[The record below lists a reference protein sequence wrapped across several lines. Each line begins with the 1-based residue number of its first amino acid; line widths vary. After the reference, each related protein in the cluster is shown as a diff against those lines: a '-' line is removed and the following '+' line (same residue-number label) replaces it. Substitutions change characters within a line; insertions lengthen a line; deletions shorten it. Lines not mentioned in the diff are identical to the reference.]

1 MFPSWSN
8 DSIVWNFR
16 ILSKK
21 IFFNKIGFIELIL
34 LFPRL
39 VLEVLLLFGPFE
51 IFRAIGNHRLFR
63 AGFLLLDLLGETNC
77 AIRCIAGINLNPDL
91 A

>member
-8 DSIVWNFR
+8 DSTVWNFR

-21 IFFNKIGFIELIL
+21 IFFNKIGFIELIRL
-34 LFPRL
+34 LPRL

-51 IFRAIGNHRLFR
+51 IFRAIGNHQLFR
-63 AGFLLLDLLGETNC
+63 AGFPLLDLLGETNC
-77 AIRCIAGINLNPDL
+77 AIR
-91 A
+91 

>member
-8 DSIVWNFR
+8 DSTVWNFR

-21 IFFNKIGFIELIL
+21 NFFNKIGFIELIRL
-34 LFPRL
+34 LPRL

-51 IFRAIGNHRLFR
+51 IF
-63 AGFLLLDLLGETNC
+63 
-77 AIRCIAGINLNPDL
+77 
-91 A
+91 